1 MTNKAIFFK
10 IKKTGC
16 NLKPLM
22 ESCRNE
28 QFEVEDRGQ
37 VPDHKEIRA
46 MLPDTPC
53 VIFVPAIEEDCIG
66 IKLAQ
71 DALEEELPRI
81 IVLYAPSMPSKEYL
95 CLAFREGVDE
105 IIAMDDGAERLAV
118 KVTRVG
124 RMLRAK
130 LGSAETG
137 GQLQRKVTAMQGL
150 CEQLECKN
158 ARWRQRLLALSST
171 SVRLATGRLQ
181 FAESAPSLLIA
192 AASQTQANSAAELAG
207 QLGFTTQIA
216 RTGNEALEHIKEFSP
231 QVILTDGTLPDMD
244 AKTFARAARK
254 ALGSKP
260 AIIIAWSS
268 NPEAEDALL
277 DTDAGIDDFVLK
289 STTNE
294 GTGMLAAALL
304 SGVA

>member
-1 MTNKAIFFK
+1 MTNKAIFFS
-10 IKKTGC
+10 IKNTGC
-16 NLKPLM
+16 DLQPLM

-28 QFEVEDRGQ
+28 QFEVEDRGP
-37 VPDHKEIRA
+37 VPDHKEIKT
-46 MLPDTPC
+46 MLPRTPC
-53 VIFVPAIEEDCIG
+53 AIFVPAIEEDCIG

-71 DALEEELPRI
+71 DALEEKLPRI

-130 LGSAETG
+130 MGSAETG
-137 GQLQRKVTAMQGL
+137 GQLQRKVTAMQIL

-181 FAESAPSLLIA
+181 FAESAPSLFIA
-192 AASQTQANSAAELAG
+192 AASQTQANIAAELAG

-216 RTGNEALEHIKEFSP
+216 RTGKDALDRIKEFSP

-244 AKTFARAARK
+244 AKTFALAARK
-254 ALGSKP
+254 TLGSKP

-268 NPEAEDALL
+268 NPETEETLL
-277 DTDAGIDDFVLK
+277 DTDTGIDDFVLK

-294 GTGMLAAALL
+294 GAEMLAAALL
-304 SGVA
+304 GGVA

>member
-28 QFEVEDRGQ
+28 QFEVEDRGP
-37 VPDHKEIRA
+37 VPDHKDIKA

-71 DALEEELPRI
+71 DAIEEKLPRI

-105 IIAMDDGAERLAV
+105 IIAMDDGPERLAV

-124 RMLRAK
+124 KMLHAK
-130 LGSAETG
+130 MNSAETG
-137 GQLQRKVTAMQGL
+137 GRLQRKVAEMRTL
-150 CEQLECKN
+150 CKQLECEN
-158 ARWRQRLLALSST
+158 ARWQERLLALSAT
-171 SVRLATGRLQ
+171 SVKLATGRLQ
-181 FAESAPSLLIA
+181 FAECAPTLFIA
-192 AASQTQANSAAELAG
+192 ATSQTQASSAAELAG
-207 QLGFTTQIA
+207 QIGFTTKIA
-216 RTGNEALEHIKEFSP
+216 HTGKEALERIAEFAP

-244 AKTFARAARK
+244 VKSFARAARK
-254 ALGSKP
+254 ALGNKP

-268 NPEAEDALL
+268 NSKAEETLL

-304 SGVA
+304 GGVA

>member
-10 IKKTGC
+10 IKKAGC

-37 VPDHKEIRA
+37 VPDHKEIKA

-71 DALEEELPRI
+71 DALEEKLPRI
-81 IVLYAPSMPSKEYL
+81 IVLYAPTMPSKEYL

-118 KVTRVG
+118 KVTRAG
-124 RMLRAK
+124 RMLRGK
-130 LGSAETG
+130 MSSAETG
-137 GQLQRKVTAMQGL
+137 GRLQWEVRAMQVL

-158 ARWRQRLLALSST
+158 ARWRERLLALSST

-181 FAESAPSLLIA
+181 FAESAPSLFIT
-192 AASQTQANSAAELAG
+192 AASQIQANSVAELAR

-216 RTGNEALEHIKEFSP
+216 HTGKEALDKIKEFSP

-244 AKTFARAARK
+244 AKTFAIAARK
-254 ALGSKP
+254 TLGSKP

-268 NPEAEDALL
+268 NPETEEILL
-277 DTDAGIDDFVLK
+277 DTDTGIDDFVLK

-294 GTGMLAAALL
+294 GTEMLAAALL
-304 SGVA
+304 GGVA

>member
-1 MTNKAIFFK
+1 MQD
-10 IKKTGC
+10 TGC
-16 NLKPLM
+16 DLEPLM
-22 ESCRNE
+22 ESCRKE
-28 QFEVEDRGQ
+28 MGEIEDRGPA
-37 VPDHKEIRA
+37 PDHKAIRA

-71 DALEEELPRI
+71 DALEEKMPRI

-124 RMLRAK
+124 RMLQAK
-130 LGSAETG
+130 MGSVEIG
-137 GQLQRKVTAMQGL
+137 GRLQRKVTAMQVL

-158 ARWRQRLLALSST
+158 ARWQQRLLALCST

-181 FAESAPSLLIA
+181 FAESAPSLFIT
-192 AASQTQANSAAELAG
+192 AASQTQANIAAELAR

-216 RTGNEALEHIKEFSP
+216 RTGKEALAQIKEFFP

-268 NPEAEDALL
+268 NPEAEETLL
-277 DTDAGIDDFVLK
+277 DTDTSIDDFVLK
-289 STTNE
+289 STTKE
-294 GTGMLAAALL
+294 GTEMLAAALL
-304 SGVA
+304 SGLA

>member
-1 MTNKAIFFK
+1 MTNKAIFFRMQN
-10 IKKTGC
+10 TGC
-16 NLKPLM
+16 DLEPLM
-22 ESCRNE
+22 ESCRTE
-28 QFEVEDRGQ
+28 QFEVEDRGP
-37 VPDHKEIRA
+37 VPDHEAIKA

-53 VIFVPAIEEDCIG
+53 VIFVPAIKEDCIG

-71 DALEEELPRI
+71 DALEEKLPRI
-81 IVLYAPSMPSKEYL
+81 IVLYAPSMPSREYL

-118 KVTRVG
+118 KVTRAG
-124 RMLRAK
+124 RMLQAK
-130 LGSAETG
+130 TGSVETG
-137 GQLQRKVTAMQGL
+137 GRLQWEVRAMQVL

-158 ARWRQRLLALSST
+158 ARWQERLLALSST

-181 FAESAPSLLIA
+181 FAESAPSLFIT
-192 AASQTQANSAAELAG
+192 AASQTQANTAAELAG

-216 RTGNEALEHIKEFSP
+216 HTGKEALERIKEFSP
-231 QVILTDGTLPDMD
+231 QVILADGTLPDMD
-244 AKTFARAARK
+244 AKTFAHAARK

-268 NPEAEDALL
+268 NPETEETLL

-289 STTNE
+289 STTHE

-304 SGVA
+304 GGVA

>member
-22 ESCRNE
+22 ESCQTE

-37 VPDHKEIRA
+37 VPDHKEIKA

-71 DALEEELPRI
+71 DALEEKLPRI

-105 IIAMDDGAERLAV
+105 IIAMDDDAERPAV

-130 LGSAETG
+130 MGSAETG
-137 GQLQRKVTAMQGL
+137 GQLKRKVAAMQGL

-158 ARWRQRLLALSST
+158 ARWQQRLLALSST

-181 FAESAPSLLIA
+181 FAESAPSLFIA
-192 AASQTQANSAAELAG
+192 ATSQTQANIAAELAN

-216 RTGNEALEHIKEFSP
+216 CTGKDALDRIKEFSP

-244 AKTFARAARK
+244 AKTFALAARK
-254 ALGSKP
+254 TLGSKP

-268 NPEAEDALL
+268 NPEAEETLL
-277 DTDAGIDDFVLK
+277 DTDTGIDDFVLK

-294 GTGMLAAALL
+294 GTEMLAAALL

>member
-28 QFEVEDRGQ
+28 QFEVEDRGP
-37 VPDHKEIRA
+37 VPDHKEIKT

-71 DALEEELPRI
+71 DAIEEKLTRI

-124 RMLRAK
+124 RMLRIK
-130 LGSAETG
+130 MGSTEIG
-137 GQLQRKVTAMQGL
+137 GQLQRKVTAMQVL

-158 ARWRQRLLALSST
+158 ARWQERLLALSST

-181 FAESAPSLLIA
+181 FAESGPSLFIA
-192 AASQTQANSAAELAG
+192 AASRTQANSAAELAG

-216 RTGNEALEHIKEFSP
+216 HTGKEALEQIKAFSP

-244 AKTFARAARK
+244 VKSFALAARK
-254 ALGSKP
+254 ALGSNP

-268 NPEAEDALL
+268 NPEAEESLL
-277 DTDAGIDDFVLK
+277 DTEAGIDDFVLK
-289 STTNE
+289 STSNE

-304 SGVA
+304 GGVA

>member
-1 MTNKAIFFK
+1 MTHKAIFFTMQG
-10 IKKTGC
+10 TGC
-16 NLKPLM
+16 DLKPLM
-22 ESCRNE
+22 ESCRSE
-28 QFEVEDRGQ
+28 QFEVEDRGP
-37 VPDHKEIRA
+37 VPDHEAIKA

-81 IVLYAPSMPSKEYL
+81 IVLYASSIPSKEYL

-105 IIAMDDGAERLAV
+105 IIALDDGEARLAV

-124 RMLRAK
+124 RMLQAK
-130 LGSAETG
+130 TGSTESG
-137 GQLQRKVTAMQGL
+137 GQLQRKVRAMQAH
-150 CEQLECKN
+150 CEQLESKN
-158 ARWRQRLLALSST
+158 ARWQQRLLALSST

-181 FAESAPSLLIA
+181 FAESAPSLFIT
-192 AASQTQANSAAELAG
+192 AASQTQANIAAELAG
-207 QLGFTTQIA
+207 QLGFATQIA
-216 RTGNEALEHIKEFSP
+216 HTGKEALEQIREFCP

-268 NPEAEDALL
+268 NPEAEDTLL

-304 SGVA
+304 GGVA